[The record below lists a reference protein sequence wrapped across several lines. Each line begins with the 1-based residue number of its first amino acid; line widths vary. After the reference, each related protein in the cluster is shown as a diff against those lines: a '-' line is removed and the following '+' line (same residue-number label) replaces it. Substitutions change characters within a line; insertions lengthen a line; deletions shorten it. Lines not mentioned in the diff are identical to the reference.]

1 MKKVIFLIIATFLML
16 SCAQETPKTV
26 FKKFD
31 QSTEIAEQQNHENA
45 RMRFKLLQ
53 SHFLDMNAVFEP
65 FEADLARFSEEDYL
79 NLAPYLLEKDIP
91 TIQESVKNRI
101 LSYEQIALFY
111 LYRIR
116 KFESDSTKALYSI
129 ITLNPNIIEEARE
142 KDRSPRE
149 HDNYSLYGL
158 PVLLKDNINTA
169 GMPTTAGAVA
179 LMDNSNTDDAFIV
192 KKLKEKGALILGKT
206 NLSEWAYYFCT
217 GCPLGYSAIGGQT
230 LNPYGRKQ
238 FETGGSSSGSG
249 VSAAANYAVV
259 TVGTETSGSILS
271 PSSKNAVVGLKP
283 TIGVLSRTG
292 IVPISSSF
300 DTPGPM
306 TKSVTDTAILLD
318 AMLGEDTDDVT
329 TQGVQYEKEYL
340 SGLSKAT
347 LVGKRFG
354 VMNYLLQDSI
364 FKLTVERL
372 KNAGAEIVYY
382 DRLLLDY
389 NDFRIA
395 LTAEMK
401 KDLPAY
407 ISLYADPSVDVET
420 VSDVVNFNQLDSIK
434 RAPYNQGIFD
444 RIVADT
450 TSAKRLEYILADLNS
465 KGRRFFEEP
474 MNEYNLDA
482 VLSINNYNAVNAA
495 VGKFPC
501 LTVPMGY
508 SEAGEPKNLTF
519 ISKPFSEKKLIELGY
534 AFEKLVK
541 VRKAPAGY

>member
-1 MKKVIFLIIATFLML
+1 MKKTILFLFVTCLIL
-16 SCAQETPKTV
+16 SCAKEAPEVV

-31 QSTEIAEQQNHENA
+31 QSAEIEEQQSHENP

-53 SHFLDMNAVFEP
+53 SHFLDMNSVFEP
-65 FEADLARFSEEDYL
+65 FEKDLARFSEEDYL

-129 ITLNPNIIEEARE
+129 INLNPTIIEEARE

-149 HDNYSLYGL
+149 HDSYSLYGL
-158 PVLLKDNINTA
+158 PVLLKDNINTQ
-169 GMPTTAGAVA
+169 GMSTTAGALA
-179 LMDNSNTDDAFIV
+179 LAENSTTDDAFIV

-206 NLSEWAYYFCT
+206 NLSEWAYYFCS
-217 GCPLGYSAIGGQT
+217 GCPLGYSAMGGQT
-230 LNPYGRKQ
+230 LNPYGRKV

-271 PSSKNAVVGLKP
+271 PSSKNSVVGLKP

-306 TKSVTDTAILLD
+306 TKSVTDTAILLE
-318 AMLGEDTDDVT
+318 AMLGEDTDDAAT
-329 TQGVQYEKEYL
+329 HGVQYDTDYL
-340 SGLSKAT
+340 EGLSNAT

-354 VMNYLLQDSI
+354 VMNYLLRDSI
-364 FKLTVERL
+364 FKLTVEKL
-372 KNAGAEIVYY
+372 ENAGAEIVYY
-382 DRLLLDY
+382 EQPEI
-389 NDFRIA
+389 DFNGFSTV

-401 KDLPAY
+401 KDVPAY
-407 ISLYADPSVDVET
+407 IKSQADASLTIGT
-420 VSDVVNFNQLDSIK
+420 VSDVVNFNKLDSIK
-434 RAPYNQGIFD
+434 RAPYGQQHFD
-444 RIVADT
+444 RIAVDT
-450 TSAKRLEYILADLNS
+450 TSAEWLNYILTDLNA
-465 KGRRFFEEP
+465 KGRQYFENP

-482 VLSINNYNAVNAA
+482 VLSINNYNAFNAA
-495 VGKFPC
+495 VAKFPC
-501 LTVPMGY
+501 LTVPMGFTE
-508 SEAGEPKNLTF
+508 SGEPKNLTL
-519 ISKPFSEKKLIELGY
+519 ISKPYSEKKLIELGF
-534 AFEKLVK
+534 AFEQLGTI
-541 VRKAPAGY
+541 RKAPAGY